1 MPTASSASR
10 AGPDLLTM
18 AVRLVPITVLV
29 GAGMVFVVA
38 PPGDHYGL
46 LLSVVPFLAAAV
58 HGATVT
64 ALIGGL
70 TVALYAGVGLF
81 RSDEDVDV
89 TLIKL
94 AFLTAASATAV
105 LFSQA
110 RARERTLNRAQDVAL
125 GLQQGLMPASLAGNH
140 TVEVCHRYE
149 PTDSEAGVGGDWC
162 DVIRLSGARVALVS
176 GDVVGHGVHAA
187 ATMGRLRTAVRT
199 LADLDLPPDELLSRM
214 DDLAA
219 QLAEEDE
226 TRDLVAAFLYAE
238 YDPVARTCT
247 LAGAGHPPPAVVRPD
262 GTVEFPQLAEHPPLG
277 IGGTPFETTTMDMA
291 EGTVLALFT
300 DGLLDLRHREPD
312 AALADVAAALG
323 PPTRPLPEICDD
335 VYDIAPSES
344 DDDVTVLL
352 ARVHA
357 VKPDHVATWEFP
369 ADDRAPGE
377 ARAAVGRQLTAWG
390 LHEDVFATELVVT
403 ELVTNAIRHAAPPV
417 TLRLIRTDALICEV
431 SDASST
437 APHMRLP
444 RLLDEGGRGLYI
456 VGRLA
461 RRWGTRY
468 TDTGKTIWVEQ
479 VLPVPVNASDP
490 TAGPADQ
497 RPRGEAARPKA

>member
-1 MPTASSASR
+1 MRAAGTPAPR
-10 AGPDLLTM
+10 AGSD
-18 AVRLVPITVLV
+18 ALVVVARVLPFAVLV
-29 GAGMVFVVA
+29 LSAVLLLVT

-58 HGATVT
+58 HGVQLT
-64 ALIGGL
+64 ALIGTL
-70 TVALYAGVGLF
+70 TVALYAVMGLS
-81 RSDEDVDV
+81 RHDDDDVDV
-89 TLIKL
+89 TLIKV
-94 AFLTAASATAV
+94 AFLAVASATAV

-110 RARERTLNRAQDVAL
+110 RARERRLNKAQDVAL
-125 GLQQGLMPASLAGNH
+125 GLQQGLMPASLGGNH
-140 TVEVCHRYE
+140 AVEVCHRYE

-162 DVIRLSGARVALVS
+162 DVIRLSGARVALVV

-226 TRDLVAAFLYAE
+226 TRDLGATFLYAV
-238 YDPVARTCT
+238 YDPVAGTCT
-247 LAGAGHPPPAVVRPD
+247 FAAAGHPPPAVLRPD
-262 GTVEFPQLAEHPPLG
+262 GRVDFPQLTEHPPLG
-277 IGGTPFETTTMDMA
+277 IGGTPFDATTLDVA

-300 DGLLDLRHREPD
+300 DGLLDLRHRAPES
-312 AALADVAAALG
+312 ALADVAAALG
-323 PPTRPLPEICDD
+323 PADRPLARICDD
-335 VYDIAPSES
+335 VYALAPEES

-352 ARVHA
+352 ARTHA
-357 VKPDHVATWEFP
+357 VTADHVAAWEYP
-369 ADDRAPGE
+369 ADARSPGR
-377 ARAAVGRQLTAWG
+377 ARAAASRQLAEWG
-390 LHEDVFATELVVT
+390 LDDEVFATELIVT
-403 ELVTNAIRHAAPPV
+403 ELVTNAVRHASPPV
-417 TLRLIRTDALICEV
+417 VLRLIRTDALICEV
-431 SDASST
+431 SDTSST

-479 VLPVPVNASDP
+479 SLPVPHP
-490 TAGPADQ
+490 R
-497 RPRGEAARPKA
+497 RPDA